1 MTPHTADDTPAPAD
15 AGGPAGES
23 ACDLSVVLEDQL
35 CFSLYTSALAMM
47 QVYKPLLERIGL
59 TYPQFLVMTSL
70 WQADAVSVKQLAER
84 LRQDSGSLTPLIK
97 RLEAAG
103 YLKRDRDPR
112 DERNLCI
119 TLTPEG
125 RALQAQGRA
134 VSQQFASACHLPAG
148 EAQQMRDNLCALETR
163 LRGLRA
169 QD

>member
-1 MTPHTADDTPAPAD
+1 MTPHTADDTPEPAD
-15 AGGPAGES
+15 AGGPAGDT

-35 CFSLYTSALAMM
+35 CFSLYTSALAMI

-70 WQADAVSVKQLAER
+70 WQADGVSVKQLAER

-125 RALQAQGRA
+125 RALQERGQA
-134 VSQQFASACHLPAG
+134 VSRQFASACQLLA
-148 EAQQMRDNLCALETR
+148 ADARNMREGLAALESR
-163 LRGLRA
+163 LRALRD
-169 QD
+169 QG